1 MNGIIFFS
9 AKFYVYL
16 STLSPAYL
24 FAVRGRFQR
33 WEGDI
38 RGLSTILISLLFSAL
53 GKI

>member
-9 AKFYVYL
+9 AKFFAYL
-16 STLSPAYL
+16 STLSPTHL
-24 FAVRGRFQR
+24 FAVRGRFQK

-38 RGLSTILISLLFSAL
+38 RGLSTIPISLLFSTL